1 MTTPYQVQEY
11 INEKEKENAP
21 ILEAFEN
28 GWDSGVEAFEKGLG
42 KNFWTELYW
51 FAYSY
56 CKNGDPDSGFCFTLR
71 ERAVGNLTKILM
83 GEEV

>member
-1 MTTPYQVQEY
+1 MTQE
-11 INEKEKENAP
+11 NEKALAE
-21 ILEAFEN
+21 FEN
-28 GWDSGVEAFEKGLG
+28 GWDSGVEAAEKALG

-71 ERAVGNLTKILM
+71 ERAVGNITKLLK
-83 GEEV
+83 GEQI